1 MAEGIGQSTHK
12 FVVVLNKKIVAGVAL
27 NAAAHMAAVL
37 VNCAEESD
45 RVNMKFIDYLDADSN
60 KHPSSGLSLI
70 VLQADN
76 SNKIRN
82 ARNAAKEKG
91 IIFTDFLESM
101 TGQTY
106 AEQLERTNQ
115 LKESEL
121 EYFGLCMFGRKE
133 EIDKITR
140 KFSLWKSQNANR
152 ALAAC

>member
-1 MAEGIGQSTHK
+1 MAEGIGQTTHK
-12 FVVVLNKKIVAGVAL
+12 FIVVLNKKIATGVAL

-37 VNCAEESD
+37 VAQASESD
-45 RVNMKFIDYLDADSN
+45 RANMKFIDYIDADNNRHS
-60 KHPSSGLSLI
+60 SSGLSLI

-76 SNKIRN
+76 SNKVRN

-91 IIFTDFLESM
+91 LIFTDFLESM

-121 EYFGLCMFGRKE
+121 EYYGLCMFGQKE
-133 EIDKITR
+133 DMDEITR
-140 KFSLWKSQNANR
+140 KFSLWKS
-152 ALAAC
+152 